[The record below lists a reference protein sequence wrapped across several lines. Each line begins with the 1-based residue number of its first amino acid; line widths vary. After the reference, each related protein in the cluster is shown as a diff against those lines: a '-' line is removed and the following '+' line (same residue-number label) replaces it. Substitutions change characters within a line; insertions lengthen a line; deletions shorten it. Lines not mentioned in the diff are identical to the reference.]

1 MCLLGSIAKLW
12 QFFLDVVI
20 DQSIQR
26 YRPAESMLKI
36 ESLPKPV
43 EPAKRVAPCWI
54 LASVPTIFDLRQR

>member
-1 MCLLGSIAKLW
+1 MSVGTALLGSMAKPR
-12 QFFLDVVI
+12 QFLLDIVN

-43 EPAKRVAPCWI
+43 EPAKRVRPCWI
-54 LASVPTIFDLRQR
+54 LAQRTDDL

>member
-1 MCLLGSIAKLW
+1 MAKPRQFLLDI
-12 QFFLDVVI
+12 VN

-43 EPAKRVAPCWI
+43 EPAKRVRPCWI
-54 LASVPTIFDLRQR
+54 LAQRTDDL